1 MPEHQPKRPVETPWR
16 NGPTYPFGSAPTVRP
31 KTVTDFA
38 IALERRDT
46 LGVFMEWR
54 SLALGLLT
62 PFDYYGH
69 LEEPDRVFLDAQDE
83 PRRLSD
89 GWRPVGTA
97 TRPYIDLEQGYV
109 FSAWADDRFVYVEY
123 GDEEPEPFVRT
134 WYRVP
139 VLQFDEAWA
148 SMLRRLSLG

>member
-1 MPEHQPKRPVETPWR
+1 VPERHLKRPRESSWR
-16 NGPTYPFGSAPTVRP
+16 NGPTYRFGADPTARP
-31 KTVTDFA
+31 TTVTDFV
-38 IALERRDT
+38 IALEPRGS

-69 LEEPDRVFLDAQDE
+69 LEEPDRVFLDAQGH
-83 PRRLSD
+83 PRRLSG
-89 GWRPVGTA
+89 GWRPVGTS

-123 GDEEPEPFVRT
+123 GDEEPEPTIRT
-134 WYRVP
+134 WYRIP
-139 VLQFDEAWA
+139 VSQFDDAWTD
-148 SMLRRLSLG
+148 MLGRLPIM